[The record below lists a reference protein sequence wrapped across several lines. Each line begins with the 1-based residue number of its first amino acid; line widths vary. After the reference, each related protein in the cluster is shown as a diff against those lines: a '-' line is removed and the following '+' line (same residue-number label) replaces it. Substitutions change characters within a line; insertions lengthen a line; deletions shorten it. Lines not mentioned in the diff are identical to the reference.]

1 MWPALWNA
9 IPTAGV
15 TIVDQGNLNE
25 DVSGQNV
32 VPGPAAGAP
41 TNSQPSDSA
50 ASAGNC
56 PVAVIFDADGAV
68 LDSVFGASTSDP
80 TNCETDDVV
89 VVLDNINPDA
99 TVVHAF
105 MILNGRL
112 HRHRPT
118 DADDELSARARL
130 GPCAGARAGTV
141 QSANVAGVAATGN
154 TSTLAVA
161 IEQHP

>member
-41 TNSQPSDSA
+41 TNSQPSDAA

-80 TNCETDDVV
+80 TSCETDDVV

-105 MILNGRL
+105 MILNGRC
-112 HRHRPT
+112 T
-118 DADDELSARARL
+118 DTDRRMQMMSFLLERAWGLVLGL
-130 GPCAGARAGTV
+130 GPAQFNPPTWRALPRP
-141 QSANVAGVAATGN
+141 ATPAP
-154 TSTLAVA
+154 S
-161 IEQHP
+161 P